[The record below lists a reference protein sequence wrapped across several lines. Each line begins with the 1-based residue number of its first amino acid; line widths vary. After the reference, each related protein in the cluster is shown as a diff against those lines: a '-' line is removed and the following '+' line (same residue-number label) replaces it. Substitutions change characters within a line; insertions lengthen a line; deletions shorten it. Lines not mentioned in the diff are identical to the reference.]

1 MARSGFQTQLLHIL
15 TSLCVVLVSSAS
27 ACTIF
32 VLTDTNHALF
42 CNNEDWTDNKTR
54 IWFLPA
60 GGGYHG
66 AAYVGFDNGW
76 AQGGLNTEG
85 LAFDWVAGYE
95 EQRSEE
101 RRVGKECRSRWS
113 PYH

>member
-1 MARSGFQTQLLHIL
+1 MKLQISLLARIPFQVLAFVLAFVSYA
-15 TSLCVVLVSSAS
+15 SLPIH

-32 VLTDTNHALF
+32 VLTDTNRALF
-42 CNNEDWTDNKTR
+42 CNNEDWSETKTR

-60 GGGYHG
+60 GDGYYG

-85 LAFDWVAGYE
+85 LAFDWVTG
-95 EQRSEE
+95 
-101 RRVGKECRSRWS
+101 
-113 PYH
+113 